1 MVNEKKTKIT
11 ENKAVINKVE
21 DKKVVLYNDIEGKFM
36 HIKVGDADNPAN
48 GEVVD
53 DIENKINKLFNDNN
67 VDCIAFVTHHAVE
80 IKLIERSI

>member
-11 ENKAVINKVE
+11 ENKAVIN
-21 DKKVVLYNDIEGKFM
+21 KVVLYNDIEGKFM